1 MLTNRAVNINH
12 VLLGITV
19 LLVLT
24 GCSSRRLNATDRRY
38 LSLSEQKIW
47 GDQIFS
53 PAIIVKL
60 PEKDTLS
67 LFDTDIR
74 HTIRRMNFRK
84 FDQIRLLE
92 EYLSFYGNENISG
105 QGFPFRYGRSVNR
118 HKMAKE
124 EIKFPIE
131 VEALYTLTAHLFYE
145 DVLISPVIIERNTGR
160 YCNFNRR
167 DLDAVYRIYR
177 DWFKRMKRENFEHIT
192 WPLKNT
198 SYMWLGEDVVADME
212 TIIQP
217 KLF

>member
-1 MLTNRAVNINH
+1 MVTNRAVNINH
-12 VLLGITV
+12 VLPVITL

-24 GCSSRRLNATDRRY
+24 GCSLKRPNAADRRY
-38 LSLSEQKIW
+38 LSLLEQKIW
-47 GDQIFS
+47 RDRVDL

-67 LFDTDIR
+67 LFDTGTR

-84 FDQIRLLE
+84 SDQIRLLE
-92 EYLSFYGNENISG
+92 EYLSFYGNEKISG
-105 QGFPFRYGRSVNR
+105 QRFPHCYGRSVNR
-118 HKMAKE
+118 YKMAKE
-124 EIKFPIE
+124 DIKFPIE

-167 DLDAVYRIYR
+167 DLDAVYKIYR
-177 DWFKRMKRENFEHIT
+177 DWFKRMKRENFEDIT

-198 SYMWLGEDVVADME
+198 SYMWLVEDVVADME
-212 TIIQP
+212 TIILS